1 MREYL
6 NLNSTLYSSAPN
18 IRPHPLVLPS
28 QSIECSMAPPVA
40 CFNIIMREDFNCKY
54 DLIPNI
60 LSPSPVLL
68 RINFHDISPFG
79 NTLKK
84 NYNILVIEQCNSKLP
99 GKIRNKL
106 ELPWIDLERLPL
118 IAHFLWECPK
128 AISKYYASHRPS
140 RNKTKTRTRI
150 LLPTIHSAIIL

>member
-1 MREYL
+1 M

-18 IRPHPLVLPS
+18 IRPRPLVLPS

-68 RINFHDISPFG
+68 RFNFLDISPFG
-79 NTLKK
+79 NTLKEK

-99 GKIRNKL
+99 GQIRNKL
-106 ELPWIDLERLPL
+106 ELPLNR
-118 IAHFLWECPK
+118 FGK
-128 AISKYYASHRPS
+128 APTHRPLS
-140 RNKTKTRTRI
+140 VRM
-150 LLPTIHSAIIL
+150 P